1 MSKGFTL
8 GFLISGA
15 TAGFGGF
22 GGGGVLSQSLKSR
35 NASIALFGGRLGS
48 VGFGGGGDGG
58 GWSRNGGA
66 GLAIDRENSSASTA
80 VQAPLEGTHHG

>member
-8 GFLISGA
+8 GFLISGV
-15 TAGFGGF
+15 TAVFGRF
-22 GGGGVLSQSLKSR
+22 GGGVLSQSLKSR

-48 VGFGGGGDGG
+48 VGFGGAGGGG
-58 GWSRNGGA
+58 GWSRSGGA